1 MKKLWKQKKLELKK
15 EVIASLNRSMMAEV
29 MGAEQLQRRREEER
43 QREGRKNQKRDTP
56 RPPCLRNPVRLEAL
70 RSEKR
75 ENVRQSFIV
84 PDPRF
89 EEL

>member
-1 MKKLWKQKKLELKK
+1 
-15 EVIASLNRSMMAEV
+15 MAGYREFPLPPEIRPRHIEFV
-29 MGAEQLQRRREEER
+29 ERKRAEQLQRRREEER